1 MGYTDLKDITEAAS
15 AEARR
20 LIEVQSR
27 RSQPFRNRFEH
38 TMRVLKWAHRIHKI
52 EGGDLEIITLAV
64 LFHDSGWSDVS
75 DHALVGAELAEK
87 YLLEKMVDPVLVDRV
102 ISAVRTH
109 NKRLEPHEGLPIENL
124 IVMDADLLDELGIT
138 TLVWDAMAAASEEN
152 PSYARALE
160 KDLEFYERAKGK
172 TVQIKTEAGIKF
184 YNERMA
190 IWNRCLSHLQY
201 ELGLSDEFI
210 P

>member
-1 MGYTDLKDITEAAS
+1 MGDPNLNDIIEAAT

-20 LIEVQSR
+20 LIDNQNR
-27 RSQPFRNRFEH
+27 RSQPFRNRFDH
-38 TMRVLKWAHRIHKI
+38 TMRVLKWAHRIQKL
-52 EGGDLEIITLAV
+52 EGGDLKIITLAV
-64 LFHDSGWSDVS
+64 LFHDTGWSNTF

-87 YLLEKMVDPVLVDRV
+87 FLFANEVDPVLVDRV
-102 ISAVRTH
+102 VSAVQTH
-109 NKRLEPHEGLPIENL
+109 NKRIEPHESLPIENF

-138 TLVWDAMAAASEEN
+138 TLIWDAMATATEDN
-152 PSYARALE
+152 PGYVRALE
-160 KDLEFYERAKGK
+160 KDLEYYERAKGK
-172 TVQIKTEAGIKF
+172 TTQLKTKAGMKF

>member
-1 MGYTDLKDITEAAS
+1 MGYTNLKDIIETAS

-20 LIEVQSR
+20 LIEVQNR

-38 TMRVLKWAHRIHKI
+38 TMRVLKWAHRIHEV

-64 LFHDSGWSDVS
+64 LFHDSGWSDTIE
-75 DHALVGAELAEK
+75 HALVGAELAEN
-87 YLLEKMVDPVLVDRV
+87 YLLEKNVDPVLVDRV
-102 ISAVRTH
+102 TSAVRTH
-109 NKRLEPHEGLPIENL
+109 NKRLESPEGLPIENL

-152 PSYARALE
+152 PSYVSVLE

-172 TVQIKTEAGIKF
+172 TVQLKTEVGLKF
-184 YNERMA
+184 YHERMA
-190 IWNRCLSHLQY
+190 IWDRCLSHLQY
-201 ELGLSDEFI
+201 ELGLSNEFVT
-210 P
+210 